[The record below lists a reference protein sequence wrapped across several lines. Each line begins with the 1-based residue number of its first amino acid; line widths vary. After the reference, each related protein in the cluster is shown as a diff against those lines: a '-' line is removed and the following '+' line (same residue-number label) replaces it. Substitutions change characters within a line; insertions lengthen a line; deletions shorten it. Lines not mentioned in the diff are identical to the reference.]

1 MQPAVSVIIPVY
13 KAERYIDQCLESVLS
28 QDLED
33 FEVILVDDA
42 SPDSSGEICD
52 AYAARDSRVRV
63 IHQENRGS
71 GGARNTGMD
80 AARGEYIWFVDS
92 DDYIESSALSL
103 LLGESERTG
112 ADIVSFSLRVFEDTE
127 DGRERT
133 LSVVLRTVSPG
144 IAMRGVDH
152 VKETMSRSEYDAKVM
167 TKFFRRSYLN
177 SLGLRFEEG
186 VIYEDES
193 FSLITQV
200 KAERMLTVEK
210 VLYSYRQQS
219 SSVMHTSHLDL
230 SRSFRNLTQV
240 VGQIIDVLDGRAC
253 GGADPDQR
261 RLMIRYLE
269 HLFKYMLKRFS
280 DAPSGDRRAA
290 AEAVEAFCGPGS
302 GLYRFLSGKT
312 RLLAK
317 DPLLIAPFYRTYR
330 DIRQPMIKRKRAK
343 ANPFHSDALRAFSHR
358 LKGIR
363 LKNRDVSII
372 CNNCAGSII
381 SHDLGLPFR
390 SPTVN
395 LYMEDK
401 DFIEFAGH
409 LEHYLS
415 CDIEEVFER
424 FTPFPV
430 GVMRRGENSVR
441 LYFMHYKSFD
451 EAVSAWKRRAVRV
464 DRGRIFI
471 VMSLVGSEISPEVVR
486 GFEALPFENKVL
498 LAGAEAGELEYL
510 KGVKE
515 AVFIDDSSAPD
526 VAGKV
531 LTFRDRFN
539 RYLDGWDYIS
549 AFNSMKRQEER

>member
-42 SPDSSGEICD
+42 SPDRSGEICD
-52 AYAARDSRVRV
+52 AYAERDSRVRV
-63 IHQENRGS
+63 IHQDNRGP
-71 GGARNTGMD
+71 GGAKNTGID
-80 AARGEYIWFVDS
+80 ASRGKDIQVNDS
-92 DDYIESSALSL
+92 YDYIGPGALSL
-103 LLGESERTG
+103 LTSECERTG
-112 ADIVSFSLRVFEDTE
+112 ADVITFPVRVFEDTA
-127 DGRERT
+127 DGNERT
-133 LSVVLRTVSPG
+133 LALNLSTISPG
-144 IAMRGVDH
+144 KIFRGSDF
-152 VKETMSRSEYDAKVM
+152 VKESMAGRVYDPKAVSKL
-167 TKFFRRSYLN
+167 FRRFYID
-177 SLGLRFEEG
+177 SLGLRFAEG
-186 VIYEDES
+186 VINEDES
-193 FSLITQV
+193 FSLIAQV
-200 KAERMLTVEK
+200 KAERIMALDK
-210 VLYSYRQQS
+210 VLYSYRQQPS
-219 SSVMHTSHLDL
+219 SIIHTSNLNL
-230 SRSFRNLTQV
+230 SRSFRDLTRV
-240 VGQIIDVLDGRAC
+240 VGQIIDVLDGKTC

-261 RLMIRYLE
+261 RSIISYLAF
-269 HLFKYMLKRFS
+269 LFKFMLRRFMS
-280 DAPSGDRRAA
+280 APSGDRRAA
-290 AEAVEAFCGPGS
+290 VEAVEAFCGPGS

-317 DPLLIAPFYRTYR
+317 EPLLIAPFYRAYR
-330 DIRQPMIKRKRAK
+330 DIRQPMIRKKKEK
-343 ANPFHSDALRAFSHR
+343 ANPFYSDTLRALSHR
-358 LKGIR
+358 LKGLR
-363 LKNRDVSII
+363 LKNRDISII

-390 SPTVN
+390 SPTVD
-395 LYMEDK
+395 LYMENK

-424 FTPFPV
+424 FAPFPV
-430 GVMRRGENSVR
+430 GVMRREEESVR
-441 LYFMHYKSFD
+441 LYFKHYQSFD

-464 DRGRIFI
+464 DLSKIFLI
-471 VMSLVGSEISPEVVR
+471 MNMAGAGISPEAVK

-515 AVFIDDSSAPD
+515 AVFIDDSSAPE

-549 AFNSMKRQEER
+549 AFNSMKR